1 MTVDPTKTAPSQIAS
16 TTTIDVEPVTLRS
29 ATLADAPALALC
41 GAATFLEA
49 FTWMIPGADIIAHC
63 AKHHTVAAYEDY
75 LRKPDTR
82 ITLALAGPGPEP
94 AAPVGFA
101 MLCAP
106 ELPSIETFPTDIELK
121 RIYLFSRFRT
131 APVVAASNI
140 PVTPNLRPAHALLES
155 AVADARAIGRKRLL
169 LGTKDDNQRAI
180 AFYRR
185 NHFTEVGT
193 RTFQVGGQLYS
204 DLIFAKEL

>member
-1 MTVDPTKTAPSQIAS
+1 MTLDPTKKAHAQIAS
-16 TTTIDVEPVTLRS
+16 TTLDLEPVTLRP
-29 ATLADAPALALC
+29 ATPADAPALALC

-49 FTWMIPGADIIAHC
+49 YTWMVPGADIIAYC
-63 AKHHTVAAYEDY
+63 AEHQTVESYRKY
-75 LRKPDTR
+75 LSKPDTR
-82 ITLALAGPGPEP
+82 ITLALAGPGVEP

-106 ELPSIETFPTDIELK
+106 ELPSIETLPTDIELK

-131 APVVAASNI
+131 APVISATAI
-140 PVTPNLRPAHALLES
+140 PITLGLRPAFALLES
-155 AVADARAIGRKRLL
+155 AIADARELGRKRLL
-169 LGTKDDNQRAI
+169 LGTKDDNHRAI

-185 NHFTEVGT
+185 NHFEVVGT

-204 DLIFAKEL
+204 DLIFAKDL